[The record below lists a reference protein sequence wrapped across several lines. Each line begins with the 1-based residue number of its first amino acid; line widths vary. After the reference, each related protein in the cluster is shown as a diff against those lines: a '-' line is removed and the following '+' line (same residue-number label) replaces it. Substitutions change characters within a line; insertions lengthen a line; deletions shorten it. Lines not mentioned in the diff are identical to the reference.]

1 MYISYLHIAINTRL
15 VKSYHVFLEHTIF
28 MRLIKISV
36 MDIFFLVTMKS
47 NEKQHKYISI
57 HVGGY
62 YLIAHVRTKKIQ
74 TNITNEGYIRP
85 GFFFLHF
92 PTRTNSGIYPNSGK
106 VPVRVYK
113 I

>member
-1 MYISYLHIAINTRL
+1 
-15 VKSYHVFLEHTIF
+15 
-28 MRLIKISV
+28 
-36 MDIFFLVTMKS
+36 MKL

-74 TNITNEGYIRP
+74 TSITNEGYTRP
-85 GFFFLHF
+85 EFFISSL
-92 PTRTNSGIYPNSGK
+92 PTRTNSGIHPNGGK

-113 I
+113 V